1 MSGHVKFALVLV
13 VLGLVG
19 IGGIFACSS
28 SVESW
33 LADHCTKGRMERD
46 AQGHRAQAWSCK
58 GTPSKVAS
66 QLSKAHKPAERRS
79 TPEGHFLRYRD
90 RMIGVLSANT
100 ASASAGGAAGA
111 SGGTVRAAIGSGGDA
126 RTKILDARERDG
138 YGYFN
143 PYVGGW
149 WGSYGGRGES
159 FRGGGPAAGK

>member
-19 IGGIFACSS
+19 LVGVFACSS

-33 LADHCTKGRMERD
+33 LADNCTKGRMERD
-46 AQGHRAQAWSCK
+46 SQGHRAQAWSCK
-58 GTPSKVAS
+58 GAPSTVAAK
-66 QLSKAHKPAERRS
+66 LAKAHKPADRRS

-90 RMIGVLSANT
+90 RMIGVLPANT
-100 ASASAGGAAGA
+100 ATASN
-111 SGGTVRAAIGSGGDA
+111 GTVRAAVGGGGDA
-126 RTKILDARERDG
+126 GRTKILDARERDG

-143 PYVGGW
+143 TYVGGW